1 MSNTNLSVVTSGN
14 KTFAKTN
21 IAVKFSREKG
31 IVGYYS
37 KNDDGTFE
45 PCDDPIKAQKEKL
58 DSSFD
63 RHFRG
68 WNQDFD
74 GDDSNHNHIQTRTLS
89 NFAEGRAMNF
99 ERTRISPT
107 PLDIKSF
114 VSDWGGIAVHIESIR
129 GSSAPIDIP
138 TSPSKELDEW
148 KRKLLAE
155 KSSETQEEGSKGRE
169 KEETVNFAISFHEK
183 I

>member
-14 KTFAKTN
+14 KTFAKMN
-21 IAVKFSREKG
+21 IAVKFSPKEG
-31 IVGYYS
+31 ILGYYS

-45 PCDDPIKAQKEKL
+45 PCDDPIKALKEKV
-58 DSSFD
+58 DSSIESYFD
-63 RHFRG
+63 RFFPG
-68 WNQDFD
+68 TPIGQDFD
-74 GDDSNHNHIQTRTLS
+74 EYESNHIQACTLS
-89 NFAEGRAMNF
+89 NFAEGRVMNF

-114 VSDWGGIAVHIESIR
+114 FSDRGGIGVHIESIR
-129 GSSAPIDIP
+129 ESSAPIDIP

-155 KSSETQEEGSKGRE
+155 EKARKHKKRAL
-169 KEETVNFAISFHEK
+169 KEERK
-183 I
+183 RRR